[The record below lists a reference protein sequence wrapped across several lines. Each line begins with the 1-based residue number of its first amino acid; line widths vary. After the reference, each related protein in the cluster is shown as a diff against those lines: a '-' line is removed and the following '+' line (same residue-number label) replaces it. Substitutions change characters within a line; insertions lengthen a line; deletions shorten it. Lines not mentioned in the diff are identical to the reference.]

1 MPRIRLTLAYEGTD
15 FCGWQIQKG
24 QPTIQE
30 CLEKHLSVLCAQP
43 TRIFASGRTDSGVH
57 ALGQVA
63 HVDIPENRT
72 HIPWQKALNA
82 MLPPSIRIVKAEEV
96 GFNFHARYSCISKT
110 YSYTMWTLSD
120 YVLPQRRRYV
130 WNTGP
135 LDFRAM
141 DRAAAHLVG
150 EHDFTSFQNIGTD
163 VRSAVRRV
171 TRIDRSPGIT
181 GQEQIW
187 TFSATGFLKQMV
199 RNMVGLLYQV
209 GRGKISP
216 DQARTILQAR
226 DRSQAP
232 ATAPAQGLCLEY
244 VEYPEDTNELS
255 DHSSTNSSST
265 LSPGA
270 SPSFL
275 AASSSRRQSS

>member
-30 CLEKHLSVLCAQP
+30 CLEKHLSVLCAKP

-63 HVDIPENRT
+63 HVDIPEDRS
-72 HIPWQKALNA
+72 HIPWHKALNA
-82 MLPPSIRIVKAEEV
+82 MLPPSVRILDVRNV
-96 GFNFHARYSCISKT
+96 TFDFHARYSCLSKT
-110 YSYTMWTLSD
+110 YSYTMWTNPD

-130 WNTGP
+130 WKTGP

-141 DRAAAHLVG
+141 DKAAACLVG
-150 EHDFTSFQNIGTD
+150 EHDFKSFQNIGTD
-163 VRSAVRRV
+163 VKSSVRTV
-171 TRIDRSPGIT
+171 TRIERSPGINAY
-181 GQEQIW
+181 EQIW
-187 TFSATGFLKQMV
+187 TVSATGFLKQMV
-199 RNMVGLLYQV
+199 RNMVGLLYEV
-209 GRGKISP
+209 GRGKVHP
-216 DQARTILQAR
+216 DQAREILEAR

-244 VEYPEDTNELS
+244 VEYPEMES
-255 DHSSTNSSST
+255 
-265 LSPGA
+265 
-270 SPSFL
+270 
-275 AASSSRRQSS
+275 